1 MTQRTRINRGYRES
15 NTTERDRTA
24 EWSKPRHRTLVRMSP
39 LSFGLCGGD
48 LAGVGIDDLGGGLV
62 LLRPGRRAA
71 APDRLLE
78 AIAVA
83 VHGQDADV
91 VGEPVQQGAGEPLR
105 SQDGFPVLEREVRR
119 DGRAPLVALR
129 EGLEEQLGSGWR
141 KRPQPSSSTISSFTA
156 CRSRWIL
163 RRRRSSRASINW
175 VTRDAAVVNA
185 TVKPFWQAASGGNA
199 LLVVDAVG
207 GERGHRSRDLVEQG
221 ADLGAVIDLL
231 CGQRRRDDLA
241 GAGVQ
246 ADVQLRQDR
255 RVLVPCF
262 STSHSPAPQSFRP
275 VLSTS
280 RCRGSPSLRG
290 HGRGTTSVSA
300 RRQRVVWSGTA
311 RVSPSRPMTEP
322 IRPSVWRRGQA
333 EHGPE
338 RECRQDRQRR
348 TRVGRPGSRAAP
360 PAMPRGLR
368 P

>member
-1 MTQRTRINRGYRES
+1 MGVNAGVIPGQHGGV
-15 NTTERDRTA
+15 
-24 EWSKPRHRTLVRMSP
+24 KPGQWGLAV
-39 LSFGLCGGD
+39 SFGLCGGD

-163 RRRRSSRASINW
+163 RRRRSSRASISW

-185 TVKPFWQAASGGNA
+185 TVNPFWQAASPRA
-199 LLVVDAVG
+199 RATWLLP
-207 GERGHRSRDLVEQG
+207 
-221 ADLGAVIDLL
+221 
-231 CGQRRRDDLA
+231 
-241 GAGVQ
+241 
-246 ADVQLRQDR
+246 
-255 RVLVPCF
+255 VP
-262 STSHSPAPQSFRP
+262 HEPAPYCRASGISGPNHLSVPPACGRNGRSIARP
-275 VLSTS
+275 A
-280 RCRGSPSLRG
+280 P
-290 HGRGTTSVSA
+290 
-300 RRQRVVWSGTA
+300 
-311 RVSPSRPMTEP
+311 
-322 IRPSVWRRGQA
+322 RRG
-333 EHGPE
+333 
-338 RECRQDRQRR
+338 RS
-348 TRVGRPGSRAAP
+348 SRHPAA
-360 PAMPRGLR
+360 
-368 P
+368 